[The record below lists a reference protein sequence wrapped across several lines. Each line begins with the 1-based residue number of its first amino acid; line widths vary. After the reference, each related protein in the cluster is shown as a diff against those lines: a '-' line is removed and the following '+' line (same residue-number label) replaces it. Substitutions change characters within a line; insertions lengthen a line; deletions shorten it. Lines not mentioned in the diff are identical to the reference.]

1 MPTSPKTNAAEDET
15 MTEER
20 KRMAWRKPTIRYI
33 GQTIYT
39 DTGPKTNDPDQPLE
53 QFSYTAR
60 SS

>member
-1 MPTSPKTNAAEDET
+1 

-39 DTGPKTNDPDQPLE
+39 NTGPKTNDPDQPLE

>member
-1 MPTSPKTNAAEDET
+1 

-39 DTGPKTNDPDQPLE
+39 GTGDKTGGDHPGEFYHYQV
-53 QFSYTAR
+53 ST
-60 SS
+60 S